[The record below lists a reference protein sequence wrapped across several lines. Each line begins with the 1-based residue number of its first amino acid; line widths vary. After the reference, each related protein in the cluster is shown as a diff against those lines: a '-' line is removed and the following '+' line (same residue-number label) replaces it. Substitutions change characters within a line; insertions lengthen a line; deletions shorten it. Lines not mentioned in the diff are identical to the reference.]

1 MIASLKGIVQH
12 KTQASLVLDV
22 QGVGYEVF
30 MGKTKVPSFSV
41 GQELVLFVYT
51 HVTENSLQLFGFVT
65 LAERDLFQ
73 RLISIS
79 GIGPKLGIA
88 MISEL
93 PYEAL
98 VGAILQSDVKLLTSV
113 SGIGRKIAERLVI
126 ELKDK
131 FQDLPLSSVRIDRRT
146 VAHRSRESDAIK
158 ALVSLGY
165 NEVIARRAI
174 QETDILPE
182 DTVQIVIK
190 KSLTR
195 ISA

>member
-12 KTQASLVLDV
+12 KTHASLILDV

-30 MGKTKVPSFSV
+30 VGKTKVPSFAL
-41 GQELVLFVYT
+41 GQELTVFVYT
-51 HVTENSLQLFGFVT
+51 HLTENNLQLFGFVT

-88 MISEL
+88 MISAL

-98 VGAILQSDVKLLTSV
+98 IGAILQSDVKLLTSI

-131 FQDLPLSSVRIDRRT
+131 FKDLPISSARIDRKV
-146 VAHRSRESDAIK
+146 VANHSRESDAIQ
-158 ALVSLGY
+158 ALMSLGY
-165 NEVIARRAI
+165 NEIMARRVI
-174 QETDILPE
+174 QEVAILPE
-182 DTVQIVIK
+182 DTVQTVIK

-195 ISA
+195 IST

>member
-1 MIASLKGIVQH
+1 MIASLTGIVQH
-12 KTQASLVLDV
+12 KIQASLILDV

-30 MGKTKVPSFSV
+30 MGKAKILSCSV
-41 GQELVLFVYT
+41 GQELTLFVYT
-51 HVTENSLQLFGFVT
+51 HMTENNLQLFGFLT

-73 RLISIS
+73 RLISVS

-88 MISEL
+88 MVSAL

-98 VGAILQSDVKLLTSV
+98 IGAILQGDVKLLTSV

-131 FQDLPLSSVRIDRRT
+131 FKDFPISSVRIDRKI
-146 VAHRSRESDAIK
+146 VASHSRESDAIQ
-158 ALVSLGY
+158 ALMSLGY
-165 NEVIARRAI
+165 NEIMARRAL
-174 QETDILPE
+174 QEVSILPE
-182 DTVQIVIK
+182 DTVQTVIK

-195 ISA
+195 IST

>member
-1 MIASLKGIVQH
+1 MIASLTGIVQH
-12 KTQASLVLDV
+12 KIQASLILDV

-30 MGKTKVPSFSV
+30 MGKVKILSLSV
-41 GQELVLFVYT
+41 GQELTLFVYT
-51 HVTENSLQLFGFVT
+51 HMTENNLQLFGFLT

-73 RLISIS
+73 RLISVS

-88 MISEL
+88 MVSAL

-98 VGAILQSDVKLLTSV
+98 IGAILQGDVKLLTSV

-131 FQDLPLSSVRIDRRT
+131 FKDLPISSAHIDRKVVT
-146 VAHRSRESDAIK
+146 HHSRESDAIQ
-158 ALVSLGY
+158 ALMSLGY
-165 NEVIARRAI
+165 NEIMARRVI
-174 QETDILPE
+174 QEVAILPE
-182 DTVQIVIK
+182 DTVQTVIK

-195 ISA
+195 IST